1 MQDSASCRAILR
13 GLAGRHTV
21 RPVTGTH
28 LTDFEKWLTEHR
40 LLPEKRI
47 GYAVGWVQRFLR
59 ARVGR
64 PREEWR
70 DTLSRFLR
78 NLEGG
83 SVEDWQL
90 RQAAEAITIYCT
102 QYRVQKET
110 ALSPVGDGPPLK
122 TSTPATP
129 QTPREALLEMRRLMQ
144 LRHYAPRT
152 ERSYLGW
159 ARRFL
164 RHLRLAGASPTRD
177 EVEAYLTHL
186 ATVRNVSASTQ
197 KQAFS
202 ALLFLCRN
210 VFFID
215 LKDLH
220 DTVRAR
226 RGPKL
231 PVVLSV
237 EETRTIIDQ
246 LRGTSRLML
255 ELVYGGGLR
264 VSEVVQ
270 LRIKD
275 IDFDQATVTV
285 RSGKGDRDRSTFL
298 PARAAEDLRQHLG
311 KVKVLHERDVA
322 AGAGEAPMP
331 SALSRKYPNAGR
343 EWAWQFAFPS
353 SHLTPDDDG
362 TIRRWHVAAAT
373 VQKAMKTAVRKSG
386 VPKSATVHALR
397 HSFATHLLM
406 KGVDIRQIQDL
417 LGHSSV
423 ETTMVY
429 THVIRSMRPDLRSPL
444 DEL

>member
-1 MQDSASCRAILR
+1 M
-13 GLAGRHTV
+13 
-21 RPVTGTH
+21 
-28 LTDFEKWLTEHR
+28 
-40 LLPEKRI
+40 
-47 GYAVGWVQRFLR
+47 
-59 ARVGR
+59 
-64 PREEWR
+64 
-70 DTLSRFLR
+70 
-78 NLEGG
+78 
-83 SVEDWQL
+83 
-90 RQAAEAITIYCT
+90 
-102 QYRVQKET
+102 
-110 ALSPVGDGPPLK
+110 
-122 TSTPATP
+122 
-129 QTPREALLEMRRLMQ
+129 
-144 LRHYAPRT
+144 
-152 ERSYLGW
+152 
-159 ARRFL
+159 
-164 RHLRLAGASPTRD
+164 
-177 EVEAYLTHL
+177 EAYLTHL
-186 ATVRNVSASTQ
+186 ATVQDVSASTQ

-210 VFFID
+210 VLFID

-237 EETRTIIDQ
+237 EETRTILDR
-246 LRGTSRLML
+246 LKGTSRLML

-298 PARAAEDLRQHLG
+298 PIRVVADLRRHLN
-311 KVKVLHERDVA
+311 KVKALHERDVA

-331 SALSRKYPNAGR
+331 TALSRKYPNASR

-353 SHLTPDDDG
+353 SHLMPDGDG

-373 VQKAMKTAVRKSG
+373 VQKAMKAAGRKSG

-429 THVIRSMRPDLRSPL
+429 THVVQSMRPSLRSPL